1 MHINNIKKY
10 KDTAAFIYIWNLL
23 YNNEIICFMIKS
35 RLELFCISVEKCS
48 TNRNHKNMI
57 SDAKN

>member
-23 YNNEIICFMIKS
+23 YRNEIICFIIKS
-35 RLELFCISVEKCS
+35 KLELFCISVDKCS
-48 TNRNHKNMI
+48 TTPEINLFI
-57 SDAKN
+57 IIYF